1 MSFARS
7 AKGQKE
13 KSNGSYFVGE
23 KRIMPV
29 EYHNME
35 ESPPNSVI
43 DVRQVQGGA
52 LIVIPLVD
60 VHFLFRRLVRFSRIT
75 LQ

>member
-1 MSFARS
+1 
-7 AKGQKE
+7 
-13 KSNGSYFVGE
+13 
-23 KRIMPV
+23 MPV